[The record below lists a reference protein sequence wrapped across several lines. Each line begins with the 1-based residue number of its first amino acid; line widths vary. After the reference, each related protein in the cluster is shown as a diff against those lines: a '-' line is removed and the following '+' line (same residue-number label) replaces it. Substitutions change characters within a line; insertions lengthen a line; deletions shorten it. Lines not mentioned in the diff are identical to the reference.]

1 MKKEIA
7 ISLIALFAT
16 AISCTKESKDGDW
29 DPMKLSKKEFVFP
42 TEGGTDSIKVTNYS
56 NWWISSVQVG
66 KNYFCDDFHS
76 TKADW
81 VEIVVPDDKR
91 NWVYVTVGE
100 NTTDSLRKA
109 YLVMTA
115 GDIFKDISIIQ
126 NSK

>member
-1 MKKEIA
+1 MKKKIA

-42 TEGGTDSIKVTNYS
+42 AEGGTDSIKVKNYNS
-56 NWWISSVQVG
+56 WWISSVFV
-66 KNYFCDDFHS
+66 NNIHYCDDFRS

-81 VEIVVPDDKR
+81 MEVVVPDDKR
-91 NWVYVTVGE
+91 NWVFVTVSE
-100 NTTDSLRKA
+100 NTTDSIRKA
-109 YLVMTA
+109 YLGMTA
-115 GDIFKDISIIQ
+115 GDIFDEIKITQ

>member
-1 MKKEIA
+1 MKKKIA

-29 DPMKLSKKEFVFP
+29 DPMKLSKNEIVFP
-42 TEGGTDSIKVTNYS
+42 AEGGTDSIKVKNYS
-56 NWWISSVQVG
+56 SWWISSVFV
-66 KNYFCDDFHS
+66 NNSDDFRS

-81 VEIVVPDDKR
+81 MEIVVPDDKR

-109 YLVMTA
+109 TLVMTA
-115 GDIFKDISIIQ
+115 GDIFKSIPITQ

>member
-1 MKKEIA
+1 MKKVIA

-29 DPMKLSKKEFVFP
+29 DPMKLSKNEFVFP
-42 TEGGTDSIKVTNYS
+42 AEGGTDSIKVTNYS
-56 NWWISSVQVG
+56 SWWIEHAYVDN
-66 KNYFCDDFHS
+66 NYYSDDFRS

-81 VEIVVPDDKR
+81 MEIVVPDDKR

-109 YLVMTA
+109 NLVMTA
-115 GDIFKDISIIQ
+115 GDIFKSIPITQ

>member
-1 MKKEIA
+1 MKKLIA
-7 ISLIALFAT
+7 LSLIALSVT
-16 AISCTKESKDGDW
+16 TTSCVCKTDDGDW

-42 TEGGTDSIKVTNYS
+42 AEGGTDSIKVTNYS
-56 NWWISSVQVG
+56 SWWISSVQIG
-66 KNYFCDDFHS
+66 KNYYCDDSHS

-81 VEIVVPDDKR
+81 MEIVVPDDKR

-115 GDIFKDISIIQ
+115 GDIFKDISITQ

>member
-1 MKKEIA
+1 MKKVIA

-29 DPMKLSKKEFVFP
+29 DSMKLSKNEFVFSA
-42 TEGGTDSIKVTNYS
+42 EGGTDSIKVTNYS
-56 NWWISSVQVG
+56 SWWISSVFV
-66 KNYFCDDFHS
+66 NNSDDFRS

-81 VEIVVPDDKR
+81 MEIVVPDDKR

-109 YLVMTA
+109 TLVMTA
-115 GDIFKDISIIQ
+115 GDIFKSIPITQ

>member
-1 MKKEIA
+1 MKKKIA

-16 AISCTKESKDGDW
+16 AISCTSKDGDW

-42 TEGGTDSIKVTNYS
+42 AEGGTDSIKVKNYS
-56 NWWISSVQVG
+56 SWWIDYAYVD
-66 KNYFCDDFHS
+66 KNYYHDDYRS

-81 VEIVVPDDKR
+81 MEVVVPDDKR
-91 NWVYVTVGE
+91 NWVFVTVSE

-109 YLVMTA
+109 YLHMTV
-115 GDIFKDISIIQ
+115 GDTFKEIPITQ

>member
-1 MKKEIA
+1 MKKVIA

-29 DPMKLSKKEFVFP
+29 DPMKLSKNEFVFP
-42 TEGGTDSIKVTNYS
+42 AEGGTDSIKVTNYS
-56 NWWISSVQVG
+56 SWWISSVQIG
-66 KNYFCDDFHS
+66 NNHYCNDLHS

-100 NTTDSLRKA
+100 NTTDSLRKT

-115 GDIFKDISIIQ
+115 GDIFKDISITQ